1 MTCHEA
7 ITKINNYKSK
17 LRVMGVPCHF
27 DFAVRKVAEGEFIVV
42 IEHVD
47 AERGDEVYVPSFVS
61 YIDYYVCCTR
71 TGLCFG
77 YMIYIPRECNV
88 LFGDEGYREAF
99 FKATAGVVT
108 MGE

>member
-27 DFAVRKVAEGEFIVV
+27 DFAVRKVA
-42 IEHVD
+42 D
-47 AERGDEVYVPSFVS
+47 
-61 YIDYYVCCTR
+61 
-71 TGLCFG
+71 
-77 YMIYIPRECNV
+77 
-88 LFGDEGYREAF
+88 FGDEGYREAF
-99 FKATAGVVT
+99 FKATAGVVM